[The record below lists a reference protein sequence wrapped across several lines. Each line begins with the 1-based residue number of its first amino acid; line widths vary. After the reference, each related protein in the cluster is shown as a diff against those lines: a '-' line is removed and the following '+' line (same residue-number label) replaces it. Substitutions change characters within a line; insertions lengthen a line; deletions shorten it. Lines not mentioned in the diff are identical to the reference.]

1 MKQTDLDKN
10 SKKNT
15 EQTRG
20 IFNFSFLTFLVFVSI
35 ISLCSLT
42 IMMSGCAVKDLKL
55 DKVQEA
61 IKGKAEI
68 AEMVICKNV
77 DSSHAPVEPT
87 SVFDQGTNSIFLS
100 VKFTNF
106 KITDKLIVTWTYIDT
121 NRELSVQEF
130 SPPEFSSGHYSF
142 NIAIADA
149 FPGGKYTAQV
159 ELNGDIVKTI
169 EFSIK
174 GN

>member
-1 MKQTDLDKN
+1 MKKTNLDKN
-10 SKKNT
+10 RKNDT
-15 EQTRG
+15 RQTRG
-20 IFNFSFLTFLVFVSI
+20 ILYFSFLIFLVFVSI
-35 ISLCSLT
+35 IILCSLT
-42 IMMSGCAVKDLKL
+42 IIMSGCAVKDLKL
-55 DKVQEA
+55 DKVQVA

-77 DSSHAPVEPT
+77 DSSHAPVDPT
-87 SVFDQGTNSIFLS
+87 AVFDPGTNSIFLS

-106 KITDKLIVTWTYIDT
+106 KITDKLKVTWTYIDT

-130 SPPEFSSGHYSF
+130 SPPEFSSGYYSF
-142 NIAIADA
+142 NISTANA

-174 GN
+174 VN

>member
-1 MKQTDLDKN
+1 MDKN
-10 SKKNT
+10 RKKDT
-15 EQTRG
+15 GQSSG
-20 IFNFSFLTFLVFVSI
+20 ILYFSFLTFLIFVSGI
-35 ISLCSLT
+35 FLCSLT
-42 IMMSGCAVKDLKL
+42 LAMSGCAIKDIKI
-55 DKVQEA
+55 DDVQEA

-77 DSSHAPVEPT
+77 DSNYAPVDPT
-87 SVFDQGTNSIFLS
+87 SEFDAGTNSIFLS

-106 KITDKLIVTWTYIDT
+106 KTTDILKITWNYIDT

-130 SPPEFSSGHYSF
+130 SPPEFISSGYYSF
-142 NIAIADA
+142 NIASANA

-159 ELNGDIVKTI
+159 ELNGNIVKTI

-174 GN
+174 VN

>member
-1 MKQTDLDKN
+1 MRKTDLDRN
-10 SKKNT
+10 RKKNT
-15 EQTRG
+15 GKTRE
-20 IFNFSFLTFLVFVSI
+20 IFNFSFLFFLVFVSI
-35 ISLCSLT
+35 IILCSLT
-42 IMMSGCAVKDLKL
+42 FITSGCAIKDVKID
-55 DKVQEA
+55 DVQEA

-77 DSSHAPVEPT
+77 DSDHAPVDPT
-87 SVFDQGTNSIFLS
+87 SAFDAGTNSIFLS

-106 KITDKLIVTWTYIDT
+106 KITDKLKVTWTYIDT

-130 SPPEFSSGHYSF
+130 SPPEFSSGYYSF

-149 FPGGKYTAQV
+149 FPGGKYAAQV
-159 ELNGDIVKTI
+159 ELNNDIIKTI